1 MKRPN
6 HRGLLNDPDIRR
18 WYQNNARAS
27 IVTADERLR
36 RLGRVCKELGLSSVS
51 LLELKRKDGETFDR
65 LVMDYVDERL
75 KQGMHP
81 AQVRNNLLVLKSWLG
96 FNGLNFY
103 RKIRLPPIDYGLE
116 RIPTKP
122 ELASILRH
130 CDPRTRV
137 SAALVAF
144 SGLRLESIGSYT
156 GSDGLRL
163 EDLPELRI
171 EGSEVIIEKIPM
183 KIIVRLSLSKA
194 RHQYM
199 TFLTEEG
206 CRYVKEHLGSR
217 LREGENLEPDGPVV
231 NPVKIRKHKFLRT
244 MKASFNIKQAI
255 VEAGFDFRPYALR
268 SYFGTALDICE
279 SRGLV
284 SHSWRQF
291 WMGHSGDIEA
301 TYSVKKRLS
310 PDIVE
315 EMRAAFARCES
326 VISPT
331 TEEVNGSFLIREA
344 KLEVLRSVAKALG
357 IEPSYV
363 KTQREKILGRQLS
376 REEEVE
382 LLEVEV
388 KRLRKQAPDPQKI
401 IEEQELPDYLKEGWQ
416 FVAVLPNGKMV
427 VRK

>member
-1 MKRPN
+1 M
-6 HRGLLNDPDIRR
+6 
-18 WYQNNARAS
+18 
-27 IVTADERLR
+27 
-36 RLGRVCKELGLSSVS
+36 S
-51 LLELKRKDGETFDR
+51 LLDSKRNDGETLDR
-65 LVMDYVDERL
+65 QLMDYVDDRL
-75 KQGMHP
+75 KAGMHP

-96 FNGLNFY
+96 FNGLSFD
-103 RKIRLPPIDYGLE
+103 RQIRLPPIDYGLE

-130 CDPRTRV
+130 CDPRTRLMA
-137 SAALVAF
+137 SLVAF
-144 SGLRLESIGSYT
+144 SGLRLESLGTYT

-163 EDLPELRI
+163 EDLPELSI
-171 EGSEVIIEKIPM
+171 EDEEVVIGKVPM
-183 KIIVRLSLSKA
+183 IVVVRPSLSKA
-194 RHQYM
+194 RHQYV

-206 CRYVKEHLGSR
+206 CRYLKELLELR
-217 LREGENLEPDGPVV
+217 LRAAEKLIPKSPVV
-231 NPVKIRKHKFLRT
+231 APIKVRKHEFLRT
-244 MKASFNIKQAI
+244 MKASYNIKQAI
-255 VEAGFDFRPYALR
+255 LEAGFKFRPYALR

-310 PDIVE
+310 PEILE
-315 EMRAAFARCES
+315 EMRTAFARCEP
-326 VISPT
+326 VLSPS
-331 TEEVNGSFLIREA
+331 TEEVNGTFIIKEA

-363 KTQREKILGRQLS
+363 KTQREKIVGRQLS
-376 REEEVE
+376 SEEEIEV
-382 LLEVEV
+382 LEDEV
-388 KRLRKQAPDPQKI
+388 KRLRKPAPDPQMI
-401 IEEQELPDYLKEGWQ
+401 VEELELPDYLKEGWQ

>member
-1 MKRPN
+1 MRPKYQA
-6 HRGLLNDPDIRR
+6 LLNIPDVRR
-18 WYQNNARAS
+18 WYQNNARSS
-27 IVTADERLR
+27 IVTAEERLR
-36 RLGRVCKELGLSSVS
+36 RLGRVCVELGSAPMS
-51 LLELKRKDGETFDR
+51 LLEVKREDGETFDR
-65 LVMDYVDERL
+65 QLMDYVDDRL
-75 KQGMHP
+75 RDGMHP

-96 FNGLNFY
+96 FNGLSFD

-137 SAALVAF
+137 MAALVAF

-163 EDLPELRI
+163 GDLPELSI
-171 EGSEVIIEKIPM
+171 KEEAVVIGKVPM
-183 KIIVRLSLSKA
+183 MVVVRPSLSKA
-194 RHQYM
+194 RHQYV

-206 CRYVKEHLGSR
+206 CRYLKELLDSR
-217 LREGENLEPDGPVV
+217 LRAAEKFSPDSPVV
-231 NPVKIRKHKFLRT
+231 APIKARKHEFLRT
-244 MKASFNIKQAI
+244 MKASYNIKRAI
-255 VEAGFDFRPYALR
+255 LEAGFGFRPYALR

-310 PDIVE
+310 PEILE
-315 EMRAAFARCES
+315 EMRAAFARCEP
-326 VISPT
+326 VLSPS
-331 TEEVNGSFLIREA
+331 TEEVNGTFIIKEA

-363 KTQREKILGRQLS
+363 KTQREKVVGRQLS
-376 REEEVE
+376 SEEEIE
-382 LLEVEV
+382 LLESEV
-388 KRLRKQAPDPQKI
+388 KRLRKPAPDPQMI
-401 IEEQELPDYLKEGWQ
+401 VEELELPDYLKGGWQ

>member
-1 MKRPN
+1 MRPN
-6 HRGLLNDPDIRR
+6 HRELLNDPDIRR
-18 WYQNNARAS
+18 WYHNNARAS

-36 RLGRVCKELGLSSVS
+36 RLGRVCNELGFSPAL
-51 LLELKRKDGETFDR
+51 LLELKRRDGEAFDR

-75 KQGMHP
+75 KLGMHP

-103 RKIRLPPIDYGLE
+103 RNIKLLPIDYGLE
-116 RIPTKP
+116 LIPTKP

-130 CDPRTRV
+130 CDSRTRV
-137 SAALVAF
+137 SASLVAF
-144 SGLRLESIGSYT
+144 AGLRLETIGSYT

-163 EDLPELRI
+163 ADLPELRV
-171 EGSEVIIEKIPM
+171 EGSEVIIENIPM
-183 KIIVRLSLSKA
+183 TVIVRAPLSKA

-206 CRYVKEHLGSR
+206 CRYVKEHLDSR
-217 LREGENLEPDGPVV
+217 LREGETLLAESPVV

-255 VEAGFDFRPYALR
+255 VEAGFNFRPYALR

-310 PDIVE
+310 REVVE
-315 EMRAAFARCES
+315 EMRTAFARCEPS
-326 VISPT
+326 ISPT
-331 TEEVNGSFLIREA
+331 TEEVSGNFLIREA
-344 KLEVLRSVAKALG
+344 KLEVLRSVVKSLG

-363 KTQREKILGRQLS
+363 KTQRERIVGRQLS
-376 REEEVE
+376 SEEEIEV
-382 LLEVEV
+382 LEGEV
-388 KRLRKQAPDPQKI
+388 TRLRKQAPAPQKLI
-401 IEEQELPDYLKEGWQ
+401 HENELPDCLKDGWQ
-416 FVAVLPNGKMV
+416 FVAVLPDGRMV